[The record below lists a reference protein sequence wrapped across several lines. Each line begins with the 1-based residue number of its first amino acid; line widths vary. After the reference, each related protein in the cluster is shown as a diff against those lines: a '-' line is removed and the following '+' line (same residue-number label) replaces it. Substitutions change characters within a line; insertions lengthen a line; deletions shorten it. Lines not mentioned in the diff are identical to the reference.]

1 MTSIFQNN
9 IKIDILSP
17 KPGIVI
23 WYARISQIMQS
34 IFHKDT
40 LPDTGQMRNK
50 IFDKNNFTMPV
61 LNHEEIAA
69 INGFKALKKQIEWLS
84 GRYLI
89 KLMIQHNLY
98 KDLSLDQ
105 INISYLDEGAPF
117 LTHDI
122 DIPISLSHSNNYT
135 ASACSIKRSQ
145 TMGIDIEKIFKKPDA
160 WFLKTA
166 FTKKEISHLQ
176 DSAAS
181 IFKNWTIKEAYL
193 KYIKKGFNE
202 NLHNVEVIDD
212 AIWHNKTRI
221 NVDIYST
228 LIDNDYVLSLVS
240 N

>member
-1 MTSIFQNN
+1 MSDFQHN
-9 IKIDILSP
+9 IRIKTLSMVP
-17 KPGIVI
+17 EIII
-23 WYARISQIMQS
+23 WYAS
-34 IFHKDT
+34 IPHIIESILHTHSRTDVK
-40 LPDTGQMRNK
+40 QMRNSL
-50 IFDKNNFTMPV
+50 FEKNNFIFSF
-61 LNHEEIAA
+61 LSSEEIDT
-69 INGFKALKKQIEWLS
+69 INGFKAQKKQIEWIG

-89 KLMIQHNLY
+89 KLMIQSNFLQNT
-98 KDLSLDQ
+98 SLDL
-105 INISYLDEGAPF
+105 INLAYLDEGAPF
-117 LTHDI
+117 LNGFPE
-122 DIPISLSHSNNYT
+122 IPISLSHSNNYT
-135 ASACSIKRSQ
+135 TAACSKNREKII
-145 TMGIDIEKIFKKPDA
+145 GIDIEKIGKKPDA

>member
-1 MTSIFQNN
+1 MSNFQHNISI
-9 IKIDILSP
+9 KTLSMDP
-17 KPGIVI
+17 EIII
-23 WYARISQIMQS
+23 WYASIPHIIDS
-34 IFHKDT
+34 IFHSKSR
-40 LPDTGQMRNK
+40 PDVKQMRNSL
-50 IFDKNNFTMPV
+50 FEKNNFIYSF
-61 LNHEEIAA
+61 LSSEEIDT
-69 INGFKALKKQIEWLS
+69 INGFKAQKKQIEWIS

-89 KLMIQHNLY
+89 KLMIQSNFLHNT
-98 KDLSLDQ
+98 SLDQ
-105 INISYLDEGAPF
+105 INIAYLDEGAPF
-117 LTHDI
+117 LNSVP

-135 ASACSIKRSQ
+135 AAACSKNRSKI
-145 TMGIDIEKIFKKPDA
+145 MGIDIEKIGKKPDV

-202 NLHNVEVIDD
+202 SLHNVEVIDD
-212 AIWHNKTRI
+212 TIWHNKTRI

-228 LIDNDYVLSLVS
+228 LIDNDYVLSLVA